1 VHIVYKEEVLFQRM
15 LFKPCLVEPILNGT
29 KTETRRLWKRCLVK
43 TGNNYQAKTNFR
55 NDSEFA
61 TIKIAYV
68 RRERLGSI
76 RSEGLKKE
84 GCRSL
89 NEFKR
94 IWIDSYGSWQP
105 NTHVFV
111 IGFKL
116 V

>member
-1 VHIVYKEEVLFQRM
+1 MEEVLFLRM

-29 KTETRRLWKRCLVK
+29 KTETRRLWKRCFVK
-43 TGNNYQAKTNFR
+43 VGNNYKVKTNFR
-55 NDSEFA
+55 NDSIFA
-61 TIKIAYV
+61 TVKIAYI
-68 RRERLGSI
+68 RKERLGNI
-76 RSEGLKKE
+76 NNEGLKKE

-105 NTHVFV
+105 NTLVFV
-111 IGFKL
+111 IGFQL

>member
-1 VHIVYKEEVLFQRM
+1 M
-15 LFKPCLVEPILNGT
+15 LFKPYLVEPILKGA

-43 TGNNYQAKTNFR
+43 VGSNYKAKTNFR
-55 NDSEFA
+55 SNSAFA
-61 TIKIAYV
+61 TIKIAYI
-68 RRERLGSI
+68 RREKLGKVDS
-76 RSEGLKKE
+76 GDVKKE

-105 NTHVFV
+105 DTQVFV
-111 IGFKL
+111 IGFQL

>member
-1 VHIVYKEEVLFQRM
+1 M
-15 LFKPCLVEPILNGT
+15 LFKPYLVEPILKGA

-43 TGNNYQAKTNFR
+43 VGSNYKAKTNFR
-55 NDSEFA
+55 SNSAFA

-68 RRERLGSI
+68 RREKLGNINSNDV
-76 RSEGLKKE
+76 KKE

-94 IWIDSYGSWQP
+94 IWIDSHGSWQP
-105 NTHVFV
+105 DTQVFV
-111 IGFKL
+111 IGFQL